1 MNEIYTIGHSN
12 NDISEFIELF
22 RQHFITALC
31 DVRSYPFSRYSQQY
45 SQEPL
50 KNVLTANDIAYMF
63 LGKELGA
70 RSDNPAC
77 CKQGKVQYSRLANEP
92 TFLEGIDRLKQGI
105 KRYCISL
112 MCVEKDPIECH
123 TALFVA
129 RHLYVSGI
137 QINHILADSSLECH
151 EEMES
156 RLLAVY
162 NLPEGDMFTPRR
174 HFVNEAYF
182 LQGERVAYQ
191 NDAM

>member
-50 KNVLTANDIAYMF
+50 KNVLTANGIAYMF

-70 RSDNPAC
+70 RRDNPAC

-92 TFLEGIDRLKQGI
+92 TFLEGIDRLKQG
-105 KRYCISL
+105 
-112 MCVEKDPIECH
+112 
-123 TALFVA
+123 
-129 RHLYVSGI
+129 
-137 QINHILADSSLECH
+137 
-151 EEMES
+151 
-156 RLLAVY
+156 
-162 NLPEGDMFTPRR
+162 
-174 HFVNEAYF
+174 
-182 LQGERVAYQ
+182 
-191 NDAM
+191 